1 MKKKMI
7 GFMIGAMCF
16 GLLAGCGGNKT
27 EETNTETQTQEES
40 TTDVVYLKDIDTDK
54 YLTIGEYKGI
64 EIDIEEPT
72 VTEEEIENYIN
83 YILTNSATTEEI
95 TDRTVVAEG
104 DIANIDFEGKKDGV
118 AFDGGT
124 SQGYDLTIGSGSFIE
139 GFEAG
144 LIGANVGDTLD
155 LALTFPETYS
165 SEELAGA
172 DVVFTVKVNSIS
184 KKVDAEL
191 NDEFVVGLAI
201 EGTQTVDEFK
211 EYIYNILYEEAYSSY
226 TTSVEDAVIAKILEN
241 SKFSDVPEELITYYA
256 NIIQANIES
265 QATYYGM
272 ELEAFVKAYFG
283 MEMDEFEERKKEG
296 GKESA
301 MQAMIFKKI
310 AELESIEVTD
320 EIIDEDIK
328 ASYAALGYET
338 AEAYKETVD
347 TEAYR
352 DYLVS
357 QKVLSYLVENVTFV
371 QSEAVQETVDG
382 TNTEE

>member
-1 MKKKMI
+1 
-7 GFMIGAMCF
+7 
-16 GLLAGCGGNKT
+16 
-27 EETNTETQTQEES
+27 
-40 TTDVVYLKDIDTDK
+40 
-54 YLTIGEYKGI
+54 LTIGEYKGI